1 MTPEERQPATSQLSA
16 HLMRLQPAIDEVE
29 ARRVAQEVASD
40 DEVLEVAS
48 RWMETGEWPAE
59 PLFVGWTAADLGR
72 LYRPSLVLTSLLWLK
87 RDPEAAKASL
97 KHAFADPEV
106 PYTPD
111 LTTDPVAAG
120 FFSRRKP
127 ASEKS

>member
-1 MTPEERQPATSQLSA
+1 MESRRSGRDKFRADDGSALGRPPDGPRRLDGEQPGAGL
-16 HLMRLQPAIDEVE
+16 
-29 ARRVAQEVASD
+29 
-40 DEVLEVAS
+40 
-48 RWMETGEWPAE
+48 ETGEWPSE
-59 PLFVGWTAADLGR
+59 PLVVGWTAADLGR